1 MAIQKPHTENFRCEK
16 VNVVCGEIRILFPSS
31 IESKSLYSFNT
42 VPSWCCF
49 KIIVKIQTLHLE
61 NKIGLSLNGD
71 QEAMAHT
78 CEPKGLIEA
87 QNFPIIIILFWL
99 YYNSNTKA
107 LEE

>member
-1 MAIQKPHTENFRCEK
+1 MSYAVRYEFY
-16 VNVVCGEIRILFPSS
+16 FPALL
-31 IESKSLYSFNT
+31 KLNLYTRFNT

-49 KIIVKIQTLHLE
+49 KTIVKIQTLHLE